1 MPNLKNIFIIVISF
15 VLLSLAVQ
23 SCTKE
28 PAEETLDTVLER
40 EIPRLMETADVP
52 GLSMAVIQDGKI
64 FWKKAF
70 GVKSTDTNERIDENT
85 MFEAASL
92 TKTVTA
98 YAAMRLVEWEDLYL
112 DKPLF

>member
-1 MPNLKNIFIIVISF
+1 MVNRKNILIFIVSV
-15 VLLSLAVQ
+15 VLLSLLAQ

-28 PAEETLDTVLER
+28 PAENTLETVLER
-40 EIPRLMETADVP
+40 EIPRLMEAANVP
-52 GLSMAVIQDGKI
+52 GLSMAVVQDGQI

-70 GVKSTDTNERIDENT
+70 GLRSRETNEPVDENT

-98 YAAMRLVEWEDLYL
+98 YAAMRLVEREELDL
-112 DKPLF
+112 DKR